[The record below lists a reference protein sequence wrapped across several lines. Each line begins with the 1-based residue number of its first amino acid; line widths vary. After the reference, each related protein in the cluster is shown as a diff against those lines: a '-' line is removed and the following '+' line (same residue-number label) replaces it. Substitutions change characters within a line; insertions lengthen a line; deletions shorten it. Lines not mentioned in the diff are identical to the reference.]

1 MDAALAELL
10 KQGLLGVILVLV
22 ILGFV
27 AVSKLL
33 LAEKD
38 KRIDDA
44 AKTRDNIAEPLRQM
58 NESLARMEA
67 KIIVSKKVEQNE
79 TQ

>member
-10 KQGLLGVILVLV
+10 KQGLLGVLLV
-22 ILGFV
+22 IFIVGFI

-44 AKTRDNIAEPLRQM
+44 VKTRDNLAEPMRQL
-58 NESLARMEA
+58 NESVARMEA
-67 KIIVSKKVEQNE
+67 KIIVAKKVEQNDS
-79 TQ
+79 Q

>member
-1 MDAALAELL
+1 MDAALTELL
-10 KQGLLGVILVLV
+10 KQGLLGIILVLV
-22 ILGFV
+22 ILGFI

-44 AKTRDNIAEPLRQM
+44 AKTRDSIAEPLREM
-58 NESLARMEA
+58 NESLARMES

>member
-1 MDAALAELL
+1 MDAALTELL
-10 KQGLLGVILVLV
+10 KQGLLGVLLV
-22 ILGFV
+22 IFIVGFI

-44 AKTRDNIAEPLRQM
+44 TKTRDSIAEPMRQM
-58 NESLARMEA
+58 NESLARMEG

>member
-10 KQGLLGVILVLV
+10 KQGLLGVILVLM
-22 ILGFV
+22 IFGFI

-44 AKTRDNIAEPLRQM
+44 AKTRDNIAQPLKEM